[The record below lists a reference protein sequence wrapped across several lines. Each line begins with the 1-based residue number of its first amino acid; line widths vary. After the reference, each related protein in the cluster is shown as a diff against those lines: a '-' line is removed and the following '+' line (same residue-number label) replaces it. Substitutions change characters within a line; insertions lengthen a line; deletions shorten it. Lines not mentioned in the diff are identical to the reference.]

1 MKKASAAKATP
12 ATPNPTDLS
21 KIVRAAIHPAIG
33 IARVGNSVE
42 EFYIGPEVPEPVPKP
57 PGFYKDGTG
66 ALKREAA
73 RFRVYGYDAAGQ
85 AVAELTAANA
95 EIVWTAHLA
104 NEKAAWYEFQ
114 IALDIPEAQ
123 LPPPAVDPSLRRNSN
138 FYGEAREQLV
148 IDPGQKTI
156 SGPGQSGAAY
166 RFDDGK
172 FCGKPVY
179 LGELRTDEAG
189 RLIVL
194 GGHGVSAS
202 YDGKPAITFAN
213 NEGWHDDVSDGPIT
227 AVVKVGGRDIRCE
240 GAWVVVAPPNYAP
253 EVKTVR
259 TMYDLLRALF
269 VDAKW
274 LPEPETVSFR
284 GDILPILQRLTGLGW
299 VNSGFAAGFGHGAPQ
314 YFDDPA
320 YVKKLARRGA
330 EYAELRRQIYNQ
342 FRVFER
348 DGMSP
353 VPWPW
358 IYGDAMSIPATS
370 PRQYSTLSTLQ
381 MRQLARWVADDFIDD
396 LDAPPPPR
404 TLEAVPLAD
413 QPATLDQAALDFCL
427 ADAFHPGC
435 EITWP
440 IRHLSMFSAPYRI
453 KHCPKTTLP
462 PPDYGPQLTPAI
474 ALAPDGP
481 LYAQQPGGLS
491 RWMAVPWQT
500 DTASCQSGYD
510 KAYDPLIPTFW
521 AARVPN
527 QVLTEAD
534 YKIASDISL
543 PPEERLEAFN
553 RRPKWMRVLAS
564 SYQVYINQMIA
575 HFGAMGVVEARERP
589 GRDKLLP
596 PRLLVESV
604 PGRIPA
610 PPVAASKAKLL
621 AAPTT
626 KAEHEIPSEKV
637 HRIHR

>member
-1 MKKASAAKATP
+1 MKKSASAKTTAKPTP
-12 ATPNPTDLS
+12 DTS

-33 IARVGNSVE
+33 IARVGNSPE
-42 EFYIGPEVPEPVPKP
+42 EFYFGPEVPDPLPKP

-73 RFRVYGYDAAGQ
+73 RFRVYGYDAAGNV
-85 AVAELTAANA
+85 VAELTDATA
-95 EIVWTAHLA
+95 EIAWTVHLA

-114 IALDIPEAQ
+114 IALDIPEAN

-138 FYGEAREQLV
+138 FYGDSREQLV
-148 IDPGQKTI
+148 IDPGQRTI
-156 SGPGQSGAAY
+156 RGANQGGEGH

-194 GGHGVSAS
+194 GGHGLSAS

-213 NEGWHDDVSDGPIT
+213 NDGWHDDVADGPVSA
-227 AVVKVGGRDIRCE
+227 AVKIGDKAIPCD

-253 EVKTVR
+253 ELKTVR

-274 LPEPETVSFR
+274 LPEPASVSFR
-284 GDILPILQRLTGLGW
+284 DDILPILQRLTGLGW
-299 VNSGFAAGFGHGAPQ
+299 VNSGFAAGFGYGAPQ
-314 YFDDPA
+314 YFGDPA
-320 YVKKLARRGA
+320 YVKKLAQKGD
-330 EYAELRRQIYNQ
+330 EFAELRRQINNQ

-358 IYGDAMSIPATS
+358 IYGDAMNIPATS
-370 PRQYSTLSTLQ
+370 PRQYNTLSTLQ
-381 MRQLARWVADDFIDD
+381 MRQLARWVADDFVNDM
-396 LDAPPPPR
+396 DAPPPPR
-404 TLEAVPLAD
+404 ELEKVPLAE
-413 QPATLDQAALDFCL
+413 QPATLDRAALEFCL

-440 IRHLSMFSAPYRI
+440 IRHLSMFSAPFRI
-453 KHCPKTTLP
+453 KHCPRFTMP
-462 PPDYGPQLTPAI
+462 PVDYGPQLTPAI

-481 LYAQQPGGLS
+481 LYAQRAGGLS

-510 KAYDPLIPTFW
+510 KTYDPLIPTFW

-534 YKIASDISL
+534 YKIASDTSL
-543 PPEERLEAFN
+543 PAEKRLAAFN
-553 RRPKWMRVLAS
+553 RRPKWMRVLANN
-564 SYQVYINQMIA
+564 YQIYINQMVSN
-575 HFGAMGVVEARERP
+575 FGDMGVVEARERP
-589 GRDKLLP
+589 ARDKLLP
-596 PRLLVESV
+596 ARVLVESV

-610 PPVAASKAKLL
+610 PPTATAAKAKLL
-621 AAPTT
+621 KAPT
-626 KAEHEIPSEKV
+626 AASEQEIPVEKV